1 MRFARL
7 STAALALF
15 LAVGI
20 SGVASAQVGTGVKI
34 ATADPVK
41 IFKDLKET
49 KDLADKMKQDTDNA
63 EKESMLRKTQLND
76 IRQARDV
83 FKPGTSG
90 YNEQNQKYMQA
101 ALEMDTWGKIRG
113 MNLAN
118 DQKLKIVYLYDKILQ
133 GIGKV
138 AAQKK
143 IDLVLAEQKPQLPE
157 SLDQVTADQL
167 RAVLGARNILYGS
180 ATSDISSE
188 VITSMDADYAAGAGA
203 GALSIPSPTPAPTG
217 AGAAPAAGGK

>member
-7 STAALALF
+7 TTASVALLLALG
-15 LAVGI
+15 LCGT
-20 SGVASAQVGTGVKI
+20 SSAQVGSGVKI

-41 IFKDLKET
+41 IFNDLKET
-49 KDLADKMKQDTDNA
+49 KDLRDKMQQDTGNA
-63 EKESMLRKTQLND
+63 EKESMQRKAQLQD
-76 IRQARDV
+76 IKTARDQ
-83 FKPGTSG
+83 FKVGSPQ
-90 YNEQNQKYMQA
+90 YNEQNQKL
-101 ALEMDTWGKIRG
+101 LEASLGLETWGKIRG

-118 DQKLKIVYLYDKILQ
+118 DQKVKIVYLYDKILQ

-167 RAVLGARNILYGS
+167 RAILGSRNILYGS

-188 VITSMDADYAAGAGA
+188 VIASMDAEYSSGAGAISMPPATPAPAPAGAGTA
-203 GALSIPSPTPAPTG
+203 SGA
-217 AGAAPAAGGK
+217 K